1 VRDHFLAAVTLA
13 PGLVVS
19 GYWPQPEELDC
30 RPLLLTLHRAGHP
43 VGLPV
48 IARRGEPLAFRLWQ
62 PERPLIAGTYG
73 IAVPP
78 DDAPVVVPA
87 LVLAPLLAFD
97 AAGYRLGY
105 GGGFYDRT
113 LEKLAAG
120 GNVVAVGVA
129 YAAQEVPA
137 VPRRPARPA
146 PRLDHHGTGGLAGR
160 LTRSG
165 ECGCLFLRRR
175 RRARGPRR
183 GGRAR
188 CRGCAASSRSTSSS
202 STARTPPAASAS
214 PSRSAPTSTRPAPT
228 SSPPAT
234 MPGTRRETSRFIG
247 RDPRLLRPHNF
258 PPGTPGP
265 RLGRLCRA
273 DGGRKV
279 LVVNAMG
286 RSSWTRS
293 TIPSPRSS
301 ATSRRTGWAHGDAP
315 IIVDVHA
322 EATSEKMALGHLLDG
337 RVSLVVGTHTHVPTA
352 DHQILPGGTAYLR
365 AMPACAAT
373 MIR

>member
-30 RPLLLTLHRAGHP
+30 RPLLLALHRAGHP

-137 VPRRPARPA
+137 VPRGPHDR
-146 PRLDHHGTGGLAGR
+146 RLDWIIT
-160 LTRSG
+160 
-165 ECGCLFLRRR
+165 E
-175 RRARGPRR
+175 RA
-183 GGRAR
+183 A
-188 CRGCAASSRSTSSS
+188 
-202 STARTPPAASAS
+202 
-214 PSRSAPTSTRPAPT
+214 
-228 SSPPAT
+228 
-234 MPGTRRETSRFIG
+234 
-247 RDPRLLRPHNF
+247 
-258 PPGTPGP
+258 
-265 RLGRLCRA
+265 
-273 DGGRKV
+273 
-279 LVVNAMG
+279 
-286 RSSWTRS
+286 W
-293 TIPSPRSS
+293 
-301 ATSRRTGWAHGDAP
+301 
-315 IIVDVHA
+315 
-322 EATSEKMALGHLLDG
+322 
-337 RVSLVVGTHTHVPTA
+337 RVA
-352 DHQILPGGTAYLR
+352 
-365 AMPACAAT
+365 
-373 MIR
+373 